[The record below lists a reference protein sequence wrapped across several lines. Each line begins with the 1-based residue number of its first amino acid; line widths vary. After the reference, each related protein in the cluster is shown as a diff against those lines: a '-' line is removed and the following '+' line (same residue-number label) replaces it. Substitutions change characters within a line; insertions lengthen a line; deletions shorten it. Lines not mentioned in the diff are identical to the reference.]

1 MLEAVRN
8 LRYKGGNTFT
18 GNSPCRALSIH
29 RGKLFPWMMCSLGT
43 GATGEQR
50 KQKKAWGFFGRLWHK
65 LHLCPSPGLALTH
78 VLEQN
83 LKPDAGARLE
93 AEKLVIL
100 LTDGKSQDDA
110 NLAAQTLKNL
120 GIEIFAIGKIPAID
134 KLQDKANLLLVIF
147 KLKVMFPQL

>member
-1 MLEAVRN
+1 M
-8 LRYKGGNTFT
+8 GG
-18 GNSPCRALSIH
+18 LSARLYHTIC
-29 RGKLFPWMMCSLGT
+29 LCS
-43 GATGEQR
+43 
-50 KQKKAWGFFGRLWHK
+50 
-65 LHLCPSPGLALTH
+65 SPGLALTH

-120 GIEIFAIGKIPAID
+120 GIEIFAIGKITVID
-134 KLQDKANLLLVIF
+134 KL
-147 KLKVMFPQL
+147 

>member
-18 GNSPCRALSIH
+18 GNSTLQGSKQPVHHSGGRVPMGQCVLWGCGRWGAEKRVKALELF
-29 RGKLFPWMMCSLGT
+29 GKL
-43 GATGEQR
+43 
-50 KQKKAWGFFGRLWHK
+50 WHN
-65 LHLCPSPGLALTH
+65 LHLCSSPGLALTH

-120 GIEIFAIGKIPAID
+120 GIEIFAIGKVTATD
-134 KLQDKANLLLVIF
+134 KL
-147 KLKVMFPQL
+147 